1 MNFDPKRAAHESYDA
16 YKERRAAINE
26 ATRRYLKGRLVWNSA
41 LGTALRNG
49 KGYVVAPGNKR

>member
-1 MNFDPKRAAHESYDA
+1 MDFSPQRAAHESYEA

-49 KGYVVAPGNKR
+49 TGYVVAPGKK